1 MGISVGLPAHSAA
14 DNADDEMADP
24 ADGCGFQAFAAAV
37 FLSRGLLLEQF
48 GHFFATLSF
57 ADAIGKKD
65 PEARSSSDDLIR
77 RRETR
82 RMADLIGFDR

>member
-14 DNADDEMADP
+14 DDVDDEIADP
-24 ADGCGFQAFAAAV
+24 ADGCGFQAVAAAV
-37 FLSRGLLLEQF
+37 FLSRGLFLEQF

-65 PEARSSSDDLIR
+65 PEARSTCDDFVG
-77 RRETR
+77 RRESR
-82 RMADLIGFDR
+82 